1 MRRDLI
7 NMLGLLLGWLA
18 VALAAAGIFV
28 APASAQSV
36 DARRAIIRDV
46 KSWAVQYRRIDV
58 FEVAAS
64 PYDMVVIDYRPD
76 VLFGTEFPFSA
87 ADVKLMQRKPDGGRR
102 LVIAYLSV
110 GEAED
115 YRGYWQRGW
124 TTDPSSRPPWIGT
137 ENPRWKGNFPV
148 RFWAPEWKSIL
159 FGQPNAYLERIIAAG
174 FDGVYLD
181 RVDVYQEF
189 TAENPSAERDMV
201 ALVSALSRQAHRLNP
216 RFLVVLQNAE
226 ELTSKPVV
234 RLAMDAF
241 AKEDLFYGIEH
252 NGQRNS
258 AAAVATSAKP
268 IRDLKRAGTKVLLL
282 EYPRDAKAAAEIRA
296 RAKIEG
302 FTLLLADRELVN
314 LSPVFDVSQER
325 ATATPA
331 N

>member
-36 DARRAIIRDV
+36 EARRTIIRDV
-46 KSWAVQYRRIDV
+46 KSWAVQYRRINV

-64 PYDMVVIDYRPD
+64 PYDLVVIDYRPD

-87 ADVKLMQRKPDGGRR
+87 ADIKLMQRKPDGGRR

-115 YRGYWQRGW
+115 YRGYWPRSW
-124 TTDPSSRPPWIGT
+124 TTDPASRPSWIGT
-137 ENPRWKGNFPV
+137 ENPRWRGNFPV

-159 FGQPNAYLERIIAAG
+159 FGAPTAYLERIIAVG

-181 RVDVYQEF
+181 RIDVYQEF
-189 TAENPSAERDMV
+189 LAENPSAERDMV
-201 ALVSALSRQAHRLNP
+201 ALLSALSTQAHRLNP
-216 RFLVVLQNAE
+216 KFLVVLQNAE

-234 RLAMDAF
+234 RRAIDAF
-241 AKEDLFYGIEH
+241 AKEDLFYGVEH
-252 NGQRNS
+252 DGQRNS
-258 AAAVATSAKP
+258 AIAVATSAKP

-282 EYPRDAKAAAEIRA
+282 EYPRDAKAAADIRA
-296 RAKIEG
+296 RARIEG
-302 FTLLLADRELVN
+302 FTLLLADRELAG
-314 LSPVFDVSQER
+314 LRPVFDPTPEPTT
-325 ATATPA
+325 TAPA